1 MVKPARRRPDFI
13 TKYEFQQKAY
23 LVGKAVIRA
32 LGEEGPSTPF
42 FSKVLEPYL
51 RPSVAGYAYLKV
63 ENLYEGFITRTK
75 FTSQQM
81 TLQDCYNLYIAELT
95 KAFGTEIVEFA
106 TTAAALNWEV

>member
-23 LVGKAVIRA
+23 LVGKAVIGA
-32 LGEEGPSTPF
+32 LGEEVPIAQS
-42 FSKVLEPYL
+42 FSKGPHYNSQK
-51 RPSVAGYAYLKV
+51 PTPAYLKV
-63 ENLYEGFITRTK
+63 ENLYEGFITGTK